1 MSSFWRFQ
9 WAGWAL
15 FLVATAGLKFW
26 VFASVAD
33 ALLATVVFDGF
44 SFLFSLAL
52 WLVFRRVPRDAPQ
65 TRLIGMVIVASLVG
79 ALLHVAYGAALSRW
93 APFRENPALPL
104 DMALMTMGAYR
115 FLLFSVWSAL
125 YFWLR
130 NERLRKRADDAART
144 AQLQALRAQLDPH
157 FAFNAINSILA
168 EIPVNPNHAEA
179 ICHELARYLRYS
191 LAHRHDERVALADEL
206 DAMEGYLRV
215 EEARFARKLRFRF
228 DIAAEARYALVPG
241 FFLQPLIENAVK
253 HGMRSVHDERGAV
266 CDIVVKAALFEQQ
279 VFLQVTNSGKWRS
292 PAADVVTQEHAH
304 EGVGLATL
312 RDRLNLLFPST
323 HRFAI
328 ARDDD
333 DDVVTVS
340 MSFPRASS

>member
-1 MSSFWRFQ
+1 MSAFWRFQ

-33 ALLATVVFDGF
+33 AAMATVVFDGF
-44 SFLFSLAL
+44 SFLFSLVL
-52 WLVFRRVPRDAPQ
+52 WHIFRRVPSDTPQ
-65 TRLIGMVIVASLVG
+65 TRLIAMVIVASFVG
-79 ALLHVAYGAALSRW
+79 ALLHLAYGAALSRW
-93 APFRENPALPL
+93 TPLRENPALPL

-115 FLLFSVWSAL
+115 FLLFSVWSTL
-125 YFWLR
+125 YLWLR

-168 EIPVNPNHAEA
+168 EIPVNPNNAEA

-215 EEARFARKLRFRF
+215 EETRFAGKLRFRF
-228 DIAAEARYALVPG
+228 DIAAEARYALAPG

-253 HGMRSVHDERGAV
+253 HGMRSAHDERGAV
-266 CDIVVKAALFEQQ
+266 CEIVVKAALVEQQ
-279 VFLQVTNSGKWRS
+279 VFLQVTNSGTWRP
-292 PAADVVTQEHAH
+292 PATDVATNAH

-312 RDRLNLLFPST
+312 RDRLHLLFPST
-323 HRFAI
+323 HRFSI
-328 ARDDD
+328 AHDDD
-333 DDVVTVS
+333 TVTVS
-340 MSFPRASS
+340 MSFPRSSS